1 MARKQFTFY
10 ESFFSALSRI
20 KKAADRAAA
29 YDSLCAYALYG
40 TEPDFEALPDAA
52 AIAFDLIKPT
62 LDASRRKSE
71 SGKQGGSK
79 TQANSKQTASK
90 AEANC
95 KLGETSSEKEK
106 EKEKEVEIEYECIP
120 PTPSPEKKK
129 QKVVRHKRG
138 EYGWVKLSDDEY
150 SRLVNDL
157 GQSEVDRCIKYV
169 DESAQGTHNKNEWSD
184 WNLVVRKCHREGW
197 GLKQYGKPQQTARTR
212 EEMEQN
218 CDWMK
223 RYMRR

>member
-1 MARKQFTFY
+1 VPDL
-10 ESFFSALSRI
+10 ESLS
-20 KKAADRAAA
+20 
-29 YDSLCAYALYG
+29 
-40 TEPDFEALPDAA
+40 DAA
-52 AIAFDLIKPT
+52 AIAFELIKPT
-62 LDASRRKSE
+62 LDASRKKAE

-79 TQANSKQTASK
+79 HEANAKQTEASAKQTAREK
-90 AEANC
+90 E
-95 KLGETSSEKEK
+95 GEKEK
-106 EKEKEVEIEYECIP
+106 EGEIEYECIP

-197 GLKQYGKPQQTARTR
+197 GLKQYGKKPTNPTR
-212 EEMEQN
+212 EEMDAQRKDGA
-218 CDWMK
+218 DWMQ